1 MLEDLMLE
9 QTQDG
14 FIPCTASPGV
24 FSLHLVLWKLGFW
37 AFPHHFHLHAVWGTQ
52 DMANCQ
58 WWLLTSLPHPLKL
71 HSIHRLLFNLEKG
84 KEHPE
89 YTYVSLTNET
99 KPIRP
104 PETSASVPL
113 LISSS
118 RGLIM
123 TQHCSWWRKILNTRT
138 HSPLLVQRALR
149 IHFFSTLLPSTRL

>member
-1 MLEDLMLE
+1 MKQWDNEVLNSGIFFILFVLALPCGLWDLISLSRDCLE

-14 FIPCTASPGV
+14 FIPCTVLPGV
-24 FSLHLVLWKLGFW
+24 FGLPLVLWKLGFW
-37 AFPHHFHLHAVWGTQ
+37 AFLHHFHLHAAWGTQ

-99 KPIRP
+99 KPIGP
-104 PETSASVPL
+104 PETSASVPV

-123 TQHCSWWRKILNTRT
+123 TQHCSW
-138 HSPLLVQRALR
+138 
-149 IHFFSTLLPSTRL
+149 